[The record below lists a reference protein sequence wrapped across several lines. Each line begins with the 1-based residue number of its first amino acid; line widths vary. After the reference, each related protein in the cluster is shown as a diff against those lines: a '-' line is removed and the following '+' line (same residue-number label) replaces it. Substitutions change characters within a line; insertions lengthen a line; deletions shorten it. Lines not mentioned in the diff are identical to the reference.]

1 VTTPRF
7 QKFGVETETP
17 NALLIA
23 LTEPLWYVFASQSMR
38 PGMSLIDLGMI
49 GLIGSIGI
57 ASRLFNRVGVLLMIC
72 QQVCATFTCQED
84 DLMADLKFKQ
94 IAVMSWR
101 ATQIPNAAEVQ
112 CLYGLT
118 EDGKVFAWS
127 SNHNAWGPMSMKEVG
142 S

>member
-1 VTTPRF
+1 
-7 QKFGVETETP
+7 
-17 NALLIA
+17 
-23 LTEPLWYVFASQSMR
+23 
-38 PGMSLIDLGMI
+38 
-49 GLIGSIGI
+49 
-57 ASRLFNRVGVLLMIC
+57 
-72 QQVCATFTCQED
+72 
-84 DLMADLKFKQ
+84 MADLKFKQ